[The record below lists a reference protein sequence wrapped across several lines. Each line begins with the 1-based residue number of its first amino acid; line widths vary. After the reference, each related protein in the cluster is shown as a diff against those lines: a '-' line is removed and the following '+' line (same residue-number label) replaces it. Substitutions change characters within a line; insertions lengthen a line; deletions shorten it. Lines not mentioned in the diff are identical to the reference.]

1 MLKERLQKK
10 LAEAIEWA
18 EIYNSNVNIYFDTRK
33 ALTDPIQK
41 AEARLGYEDNF
52 SNLHKE
58 LNKIRRYGKRLGY
71 NKDEVQEIIERVYFG
86 DTPRP
91 ARRESTDFQF

>member
-10 LAEAIEWA
+10 LATAIEWA
-18 EIYNSNVNIYFDTRK
+18 EIYNSNVNIYFDTKK
-33 ALTDPIQK
+33 ALTDPIEK
-41 AEARLGYEDNF
+41 AEARLRYEDDF
-52 SNLHKE
+52 SSLHKE

-86 DTPRP
+86 DTPKP